1 VHSVPRSRSVRTF
14 LSGVAASGR
23 VVMRVTCSGTRLN
36 DDEQNSWPAH
46 VTRMTTSRAPRL
58 VLAASAVL
66 LAFGLTGCDG
76 LTDVSPTTTETS
88 PVVEGAPGTALEALE
103 TVEIKGRAPKTGY
116 SREEFGSAW
125 SDVNRSGCDTRNEML
140 NRDLEEI
147 VYTNS
152 VPCKVQAGVLDDPYT
167 GATIGFERGQETS
180 ALVQI
185 DHVIALSDAWQ
196 KGAQQ
201 LSAEQR
207 LAFANDPL
215 NLLSVDGPAN
225 MAKGDG
231 DAATWLPSNRSFRC
245 EYVALQTAVKV
256 KYTLWMTAA
265 ERDAIA
271 GVFSSCPDQPLPV
284 EGGSSY
290 ITGDAIPD
298 EASAPGLTP
307 TIEEPIEEAADEP
320 VYANCTE
327 VRAAG
332 AAPIHPGDPGFQ
344 PKFDRSGN
352 GIGCQ

>member
-1 VHSVPRSRSVRTF
+1 MMSTTT
-14 LSGVAASGR
+14 G
-23 VVMRVTCSGTRLN
+23 
-36 DDEQNSWPAH
+36 PAH
-46 VTRMTTSRAPRL
+46 VMSMTSSRTPRL
-58 VLAASAVL
+58 VAAASAVL
-66 LAFGLTGCDG
+66 LVFGLTGCDA
-76 LTDVSPTTTETS
+76 LADASHSTTGTS
-88 PVVEGAPGTALEALE
+88 PVVEGAPGTVLEALE

-116 SREEFGSAW
+116 NRDEFGPAW
-125 SDVNRSGCDTRNEML
+125 ADVDRNGCDTRNDML
-140 NRDLEEI
+140 NRDLTDI
-147 VYTNS
+147 VHTNS

-180 ALVQI
+180 TLVQI
-185 DHVIALSDAWQ
+185 DHVVALSDAWQ

-201 LSAEQR
+201 LSTEQR

-271 GVFSSCPDQPLPV
+271 GILSFCPDQPLPV

-290 ITGDAIPD
+290 VASDTLPD
-298 EASAPGLTP
+298 EAEAPGVAP
-307 TIEEPIEEAADEP
+307 TTEEPVGEEAGDEP

-332 AAPIHPGDPGFQ
+332 AAPIYPGDPGFQ
-344 PKFDRSGN
+344 PRFDRSGN
-352 GIGCQ
+352 GVGCQ